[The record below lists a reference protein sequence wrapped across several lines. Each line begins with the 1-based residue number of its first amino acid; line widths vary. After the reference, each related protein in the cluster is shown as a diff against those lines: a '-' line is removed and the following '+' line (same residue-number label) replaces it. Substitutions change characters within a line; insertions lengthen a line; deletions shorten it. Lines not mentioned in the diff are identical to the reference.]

1 MKYFLGVKNANELKS
16 LYRKLCNEL
25 HPDYKSKG
33 KAVDLNLIKTKYGV
47 QSFQSKGVKQLN

>member
-16 LYRKLCNEL
+16 LYRKLCNKL
-25 HPDYKSKG
+25 HPDKGG

-47 QSFQSKGVKQLN
+47 QSLQSKGVKQLN